1 MNRTPVTPGLADPVS
16 NPSPWRLAGV
26 AALGLTLLA
35 ALGTPPASAQPAT
48 AQPAS
53 AQAAAAAAA
62 AAPSAS
68 TDLLGAVRAAAAI
81 DPVLTAATLQLQ
93 ATRERVTQAAA
104 GLKPTLNVTSNAYFN
119 STNTSITPQRSYD
132 SQTLAVVGNLPL
144 YRPANREVFQQSELA
159 AAVAELQVRQARQ
172 DLTIRVATAYFD
184 VLAAQ
189 DSLAVVQAQKR
200 AFTEQFESAKRNFE
214 VGTATITDQ
223 QEAQSRLDLT
233 RAQEVS
239 IRNDLEVKRALLAQ
253 LTGRPVDSL
262 HTLKRDLDIQS
273 PVQARETDWA
283 QYARENNFAVRQAE
297 LARETATREISRQ
310 RAGHRP
316 TLDFV
321 AQGNAGR
328 SAAAQN
334 AINQIGVRNQ
344 FGQVG
349 LQFALPLYAGGAIDA
364 RVREAIALQAKSE
377 SDLDNARRTAE
388 QAARQTFLGVRSGI
402 EQIRALT
409 EAERSSQLALE
420 SNQLGYQVGVRINI
434 DVLNAAQ
441 QLFTTQRDLAKARYD
456 VLLNGLRLRNTAGV
470 LDDNEIA
477 QVSALLEP
485 ERQSAIG
492 TTTTGSTFPVAPT
505 TAPAAQPSAQPA
517 AGGVRGGRASTPGAP
532 R

>member
-1 MNRTPVTPGLADPVS
+1 MAFGLA
-16 NPSPWRLAGV
+16 G
-26 AALGLTLLA
+26 LLA
-35 ALGTPPASAQPAT
+35 APTPSSA
-48 AQPAS
+48 
-53 AQAAAAAAA
+53 
-62 AAPSAS
+62 
-68 TDLLGAVRAAAAI
+68 TDLLSAVRAAAEI
-81 DPVLTAATLQLQ
+81 DPVLASARLSLQ
-93 ATRERVTQAAA
+93 ASRERVTQAAA
-104 GLKPTLNVTSNAYFN
+104 GLKPTVNLSSNAYFN
-119 STNTSITPQRSYD
+119 STNTSVTPQRAYD
-132 SQTLAVVGNLPL
+132 SQSLALVGNLPI
-144 YRPANREVFQQSELA
+144 YRPANRETFQQSEISA
-159 AAVAELQVRQARQ
+159 ALAELQLRQARQ
-172 DLTIRVATAYFD
+172 DLTIRVAGAYFD

-200 AFTEQFESAKRNFE
+200 SFTEQFESAKRNFE

-253 LTGRPVDSL
+253 LTGKPAGEL
-262 HTLKRDLDIQS
+262 HTLRRDLDIQA

-283 QYARENNFAVRQAE
+283 QYARENNVAVRQAE
-297 LARETATREISRQ
+297 LSREVATREIARQ
-310 RAGHRP
+310 RAGHGP
-316 TLDFV
+316 TLDFI

-344 FGQVG
+344 FVQAG
-349 LQFALPLYAGGAIDA
+349 LQLAWPLYAGGAVDA

-377 SDLDNARRTAE
+377 ADLDTTRRTAE
-388 QAARQTFLGVRSGI
+388 QTARQTFLGVRSGI

-441 QLFTTQRDLAKARYD
+441 QLFTTQRDLARARYD

-470 LDDNEIA
+470 LDDDEIA

-485 ERQSAIG
+485 ARESSIG
-492 TTTTGSTFPVAPT
+492 ATTRGSTFPVAPAGQ
-505 TAPAAQPSAQPA
+505 APGAL
-517 AGGVRGGRASTPGAP
+517 RGGRAGTPQAP

>member
-1 MNRTPVTPGLADPVS
+1 
-16 NPSPWRLAGV
+16 
-26 AALGLTLLA
+26 
-35 ALGTPPASAQPAT
+35 
-48 AQPAS
+48 
-53 AQAAAAAAA
+53 
-62 AAPSAS
+62 
-68 TDLLGAVRAAAAI
+68 
-81 DPVLTAATLQLQ
+81 
-93 ATRERVTQAAA
+93 
-104 GLKPTLNVTSNAYFN
+104 
-119 STNTSITPQRSYD
+119 
-132 SQTLAVVGNLPL
+132 
-144 YRPANREVFQQSELA
+144 
-159 AAVAELQVRQARQ
+159 
-172 DLTIRVATAYFD
+172 
-184 VLAAQ
+184 
-189 DSLAVVQAQKR
+189 
-200 AFTEQFESAKRNFE
+200 
-214 VGTATITDQ
+214 
-223 QEAQSRLDLT
+223 
-233 RAQEVS
+233 
-239 IRNDLEVKRALLAQ
+239 
-253 LTGRPVDSL
+253 
-262 HTLKRDLDIQS
+262 
-273 PVQARETDWA
+273 VQARETDWA
-283 QYARENNFAVRQAE
+283 QYSRENNFAVRQAE
-297 LARETATREISRQ
+297 LARETATREIARQ

-349 LQFALPLYAGGAIDA
+349 LQFALPLYAGGAVDA

-377 SDLDNARRTAE
+377 SDLDNARRIAE

-485 ERQSAIG
+485 ARQSVIG
-492 TTTTGSTFPVAPT
+492 ATTTGSTFPVNPPT
-505 TAPAAQPSAQPA
+505 PPAAS
-517 AGGVRGGRASTPGAP
+517 GVRGGRASVPGAP